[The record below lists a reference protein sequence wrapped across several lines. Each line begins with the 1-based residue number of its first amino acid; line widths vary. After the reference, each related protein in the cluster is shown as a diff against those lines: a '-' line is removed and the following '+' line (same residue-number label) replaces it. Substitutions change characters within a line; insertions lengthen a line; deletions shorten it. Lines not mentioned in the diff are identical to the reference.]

1 LEEGVCAEAGPVSAS
16 ERGQK
21 ITISVPVVPT
31 VQNVQAVN
39 QKYEVTV
46 TENQTT
52 SRALDGVK
60 ILAFEQVLSGPF
72 ATCLLADM
80 GAEVIKVERP
90 GVGDVIRSWDSVV
103 KGLSSGYVWLN
114 RNKRSL
120 TVDVKKEI
128 GREILQELAKKSDIF
143 FENYA
148 PGVAERL
155 GLGYDKLSEIN
166 PRLIYCSLSGY
177 GQDGPYRDV
186 KAYDLLIQGE
196 GGIIATTGYP
206 DKPARAGIAIADIA
220 SGMYAAIGILLAL
233 YQREKTGQGQ
243 LIDVSML
250 DSIVSWL
257 GYFPHH
263 YWHAG
268 EEPARVGMRHHYV
281 TPYGPYLAGD
291 GEYVNLAVASASDW
305 EIFCKKV
312 IEKPELL
319 KDPRFA
325 TVEGRRKN
333 RGLLEEMIENIFL
346 EKDHKHWLEQLKK
359 AELPHGIVR
368 GIAQVL
374 AHPQVAARKLIRE
387 AESPVGK
394 VPVIANALKL
404 SRSEA
409 RYDRIPALGEDNE
422 AILRE
427 LGYDATAIETLRLE
441 RVI

>member
-1 LEEGVCAEAGPVSAS
+1 MNIDRGASFKVQCSRFKAEREVKVSDNPKS
-16 ERGQK
+16 
-21 ITISVPVVPT
+21 
-31 VQNVQAVN
+31 
-39 QKYEVTV
+39 
-46 TENQTT
+46 

-120 TVDVKKEI
+120 TIDVKKEE
-128 GREILQELAKKSDIF
+128 GRKIIQELAKSSDIF

-148 PGVAERL
+148 PGVAGRLGFGYERL
-155 GLGYDKLSEIN
+155 SGIN

-220 SGMYAAIGILLAL
+220 SGMYAAIGIMLAL
-233 YQREKTGQGQ
+233 YQREKTGAGQ
-243 LIDVSML
+243 LIDVSMF

-263 YWHAG
+263 FWHAG

-291 GEYVNLAVASASDW
+291 GQYVNLAVASVADW
-305 EIFCKKV
+305 EVFCRKV
-312 IEKPELL
+312 IERPELL
-319 KDPRFA
+319 QDPRFA
-325 TVEGRRKN
+325 TMEGRRKN
-333 RGLLEEMIENIFL
+333 RGELEEAIEKLFL
-346 EKDHKHWLEQLKK
+346 EKDHTHWLEQLKN
-359 AELPHGIVR
+359 AELPYGIVR

-374 AHPQVAARKLIRE
+374 AHPQAAARKLIRE
-387 AESPVGK
+387 VESPVGK
-394 VPVIANALKL
+394 VPVIANAIKM
-404 SRSEA
+404 SGSEA
-409 RYDRIPALGEDNE
+409 RYDRIPDLGEDSE

-427 LGYDATAIETLRLE
+427 LGYDTSAIASLKSDK
-441 RVI
+441 II

>member
-1 LEEGVCAEAGPVSAS
+1 MS
-16 ERGQK
+16 ENNLPQ
-21 ITISVPVVPT
+21 
-31 VQNVQAVN
+31 
-39 QKYEVTV
+39 
-46 TENQTT
+46 
-52 SRALDGVK
+52 RALDGVK

-80 GAEVIKVERP
+80 GADVIKVERP

-120 TVDVKKEI
+120 TVDVKKEK

-148 PGVAERL
+148 PGVAARL

-166 PRLIYCSLSGY
+166 SRLIYCSLSGY

-233 YQREKTGQGQ
+233 YEREKTGQGQ

-281 TPYGPYLAGD
+281 TPYGPYLASD
-291 GEYVNLAVASASDW
+291 RIYVNLAVATAQDW
-305 EIFCKKV
+305 EIFCRHV
-312 IEKPELL
+312 IERPDLL
-319 KDPRFA
+319 EDSRFKTSEA
-325 TVEGRRKN
+325 RRKN
-333 RGLLEEMIENIFL
+333 RTVLEELIENIFL
-346 EKDHKHWLEQLKK
+346 QQPHEEWFRRLRESR
-359 AELPHGIVR
+359 LPYGEVK
-368 GIAQVL
+368 GVAQVL
-374 AHPQVAARKLIRE
+374 AHPQVIARKLIR
-387 AESPVGK
+387 
-394 VPVIANALKL
+394 
-404 SRSEA
+404 
-409 RYDRIPALGEDNE
+409 
-422 AILRE
+422 
-427 LGYDATAIETLRLE
+427 
-441 RVI
+441 

>member
-1 LEEGVCAEAGPVSAS
+1 MADNSKP
-16 ERGQK
+16 
-21 ITISVPVVPT
+21 
-31 VQNVQAVN
+31 
-39 QKYEVTV
+39 
-46 TENQTT
+46 
-52 SRALDGVK
+52 SRALDGIK

-90 GVGDVIRSWDSVV
+90 GIGDVIRGWDSVV
-103 KGLSSGYVWLN
+103 RGLSSGYVWLN

-120 TVDVKKEI
+120 TVDVKKEK
-128 GREILQELAKKSDIF
+128 GRAIVQELAKGSDIF

-155 GLGYDKLSEIN
+155 GLGYPTLSDLN
-166 PRLIYCSLSGY
+166 LRLIYCSLSGY

-206 DKPARAGIAIADIA
+206 DKPARAGLAIVDIA
-220 SGMYAAIGILLAL
+220 AGMYSALGILLAL
-233 YQREKTGQGQ
+233 FQREKTGRGQ
-243 LIDVSML
+243 FVDVSML

-305 EIFCKKV
+305 EVFCRKV
-312 IEKPELL
+312 IERPELL
-319 KDPRFA
+319 ADPRFS

-333 RGLLEEMIENIFL
+333 RGELEETIEKIFL
-346 EKDHKHWLEQLKK
+346 EKDHKHWLVQLKK
-359 AELPHGIVR
+359 AELPYGEVR

-374 AHPQVAARKLIRE
+374 AHPQVIARKLIRE
-387 AESPVGK
+387 ADSPVGK
-394 VPVIANALKL
+394 VPVIANALKMTG
-404 SRSEA
+404 SEA
-409 RYDRIPALGEDNE
+409 RYDRIPGLGEDTE
-422 AILRE
+422 AILKG
-427 LGYDATAIETLRLE
+427 LNYDAGTIAELR
-441 RVI
+441 RDKVI

>member
-1 LEEGVCAEAGPVSAS
+1 LNGAFV
-16 ERGQK
+16 QK
-21 ITISVPVVPT
+21 FK
-31 VQNVQAVN
+31 VQKFKVDR
-39 QKYEVTV
+39 EVTV
-46 TENQTT
+46 TENRKP

-120 TVDVKKEI
+120 TLDVKKAK
-128 GREILQELAKKSDIF
+128 GGEILQELAKRSDIF

-148 PGVAERL
+148 PGVAARL
-155 GLGYDKLSEIN
+155 GLGYEKLNELN

-233 YQREKTGQGQ
+233 YQREKTGEGQ

-250 DSIVSWL
+250 DSVVSWL

-291 GEYVNLAVASASDW
+291 GEYVNLAIASASDW
-305 EIFCKKV
+305 EVFCKKV
-312 IEKPELL
+312 IERPELL
-319 KDPRFA
+319 EDPRFA

-333 RGLLEEMIENIFL
+333 RGVLEETIENIFL
-346 EKDHKHWLEQLKK
+346 TEDHKHWLEQLKK

-374 AHPQVAARKLIRE
+374 AHPQVVARKLIRE
-387 AESPVGK
+387 AESPVGT
-394 VPVIANALKL
+394 VPVIANALKM
-404 SRSEA
+404 SASEA
-409 RYDRIPALGEDNE
+409 RYDRIPALGENSE
-422 AILRE
+422 EILKE
-427 LGYDATAIETLRLE
+427 LGYDAAAVIHLRE
-441 RVI
+441 EKVI

>member
-1 LEEGVCAEAGPVSAS
+1 MADNSKP
-16 ERGQK
+16 
-21 ITISVPVVPT
+21 
-31 VQNVQAVN
+31 
-39 QKYEVTV
+39 
-46 TENQTT
+46 
-52 SRALDGVK
+52 SRALDGIK

-90 GVGDVIRSWDSVV
+90 GIGDVIRGWDSVV
-103 KGLSSGYVWLN
+103 RGLSSGYVWLN

-120 TVDVKKEI
+120 TVDVKKEK
-128 GREILQELAKKSDIF
+128 GRAIIQELAKGSDIF

-155 GLGYDKLSEIN
+155 GLGYPTLSDLN
-166 PRLIYCSLSGY
+166 LRLIYCSLSGY

-206 DKPARAGIAIADIA
+206 DKPARAGLAIVDIA
-220 SGMYAAIGILLAL
+220 AGMYSALGILLAL
-233 YQREKTGQGQ
+233 FQREKTGRGQ
-243 LIDVSML
+243 FVDVSML

-305 EIFCKKV
+305 EVFCRKV
-312 IEKPELL
+312 IERPELL
-319 KDPRFA
+319 ADPRFS

-333 RGLLEEMIENIFL
+333 RGELEETIEKIFL
-346 EKDHKHWLEQLKK
+346 EKDHKHWLVQLKK
-359 AELPHGIVR
+359 AELPYGEVR

-374 AHPQVAARKLIRE
+374 AHPQVIARKLIRE
-387 AESPVGK
+387 ADSPVGK
-394 VPVIANALKL
+394 VPVIANALKMTG
-404 SRSEA
+404 SEA
-409 RYDRIPALGEDNE
+409 RYDRIPGLGEDTE
-422 AILRE
+422 AILKG
-427 LGYDATAIETLRLE
+427 LNYDAGTIAELR
-441 RVI
+441 RDKVI

>member
-1 LEEGVCAEAGPVSAS
+1 VAS
-16 ERGQK
+16 NSR
-21 ITISVPVVPT
+21 P
-31 VQNVQAVN
+31 
-39 QKYEVTV
+39 
-46 TENQTT
+46 

-120 TVDVKKEI
+120 TVDIKKEK
-128 GREILQELAKKSDIF
+128 GRELLQELATQCDIF

-148 PGVAERL
+148 PGVAGRL
-155 GLGYDKLSEIN
+155 GLGYDKLSELN

-206 DKPARAGIAIADIA
+206 DRPARAGIAIADIA

-243 LIDVSML
+243 LIDISML

-281 TPYGPYLAGD
+281 TPYGPYLAAD

-305 EIFCKKV
+305 EVFCRKV
-312 IEKPELL
+312 IERPEFLE
-319 KDPRFA
+319 DPRFG
-325 TVEGRRKN
+325 TVEGRRRN
-333 RGLLEEMIENIFL
+333 RGLLEQTIEGIFL

-394 VPVIANALKL
+394 VPVIGNALKM
-404 SRSEA
+404 SASAA

-427 LGYDATAIETLRLE
+427 MGYDADAIRSLKQDK
-441 RVI
+441 VI

>member
-1 LEEGVCAEAGPVSAS
+1 VGEIQVTDSFN
-16 ERGQK
+16 
-21 ITISVPVVPT
+21 PT
-31 VQNVQAVN
+31 
-39 QKYEVTV
+39 
-46 TENQTT
+46 
-52 SRALDGVK
+52 RALDGVK

-90 GVGDVIRSWDSVV
+90 GVGDVIRGWDSVV
-103 KGLSSGYVWLN
+103 RGLSSGYVWLN

-120 TVDVKKEI
+120 TVDVKQEK
-128 GREILQELAKKSDIF
+128 GRELLQELAKKSDVF

-148 PGVAERL
+148 PRVAARL
-155 GLGYDKLSEIN
+155 GLGYEALSESN

-206 DKPARAGIAIADIA
+206 EKPARAGLAIVDIA
-220 SGMYAAIGILLAL
+220 AGMYAAVGILLAL
-233 YQREKTGQGQ
+233 YQREKNGRGQ
-243 LIDVSML
+243 LIDVSMF

-305 EIFCKKV
+305 DIFCRKV
-312 IEKPELL
+312 IERPELL
-319 KDPRFA
+319 EDPRFA

-333 RGLLEEMIENIFL
+333 RGELEETIEKIFL
-346 EKDHKHWLEQLKK
+346 EKDHNHWLSQLKK
-359 AELPHGIVR
+359 AELPYGEVR

-374 AHPQVAARKLIRE
+374 AHPQAAARRLIRE
-387 AESPVGK
+387 ADSPVGK
-394 VPVIANALKL
+394 VPVIANALKM
-404 SRSEA
+404 SDSEA
-409 RYDRIPALGEDNE
+409 RYDRIPALGEDND
-422 AILRE
+422 AILGE
-427 LGYDATAIETLRLE
+427 MGYNADAIAHLRRD

>member
-1 LEEGVCAEAGPVSAS
+1 VKDLFYIDMDATLMTDNKSH
-16 ERGQK
+16 
-21 ITISVPVVPT
+21 
-31 VQNVQAVN
+31 
-39 QKYEVTV
+39 
-46 TENQTT
+46 
-52 SRALDGVK
+52 RALDGVK

-90 GVGDVIRSWDSVV
+90 GSGDVIRSWDSVV

-120 TVDVKKEI
+120 TVDVKKDQ
-128 GREILQELAKKSDIF
+128 GREILQRLAKRADIF

-148 PGVAERL
+148 PGVTARL
-155 GLGYDKLSEIN
+155 GLGYEKLSELN

-233 YQREKTGQGQ
+233 YQREKTGEGQ

-250 DSIVSWL
+250 DAIVSWL

-281 TPYGPYLAGD
+281 TPYGPYLAAD

-305 EIFCKKV
+305 EVFCRKV

-319 KDPRFA
+319 SDPRFA
-325 TVEGRRKN
+325 SVEGRRKN
-333 RGLLEEMIENIFL
+333 RGILEETIETIFL
-346 EKDHKHWLEQLKK
+346 EKDHRHWLDQLKK

-374 AHPQVAARKLIRE
+374 AHPQVIARKLIRE

-394 VPVIANALKL
+394 VPVIGNALKM

-409 RYDRIPALGEDNE
+409 RYDAIPSLGGDSD
-422 AILRE
+422 AILRDA
-427 LGYDATAIETLRLE
+427 GYASSEIEAFRRE
-441 RVI
+441 KVI

>member
-1 LEEGVCAEAGPVSAS
+1 VSVANNL
-16 ERGQK
+16 K
-21 ITISVPVVPT
+21 P
-31 VQNVQAVN
+31 A
-39 QKYEVTV
+39 
-46 TENQTT
+46 
-52 SRALDGVK
+52 RALDGVK

-90 GVGDVIRSWDSVV
+90 GVGDLIRNWDTVV
-103 KGLSSGYVWLN
+103 KGLSSGYIWLN

-120 TVDVKKEI
+120 TVDVKREA
-128 GREILQELAKKSDIF
+128 GSEILRRLAQQADIF

-155 GLGYDKLSEIN
+155 GFGYEKLSALN

-196 GGIIATTGYP
+196 AGIIATTGYP
-206 DKPARAGIAIADIA
+206 DRPAKAGIAIADIA
-220 SGMYAAIGILLAL
+220 AGMYAALGILFAL
-233 YQREKTGQGQ
+233 YQREKTGRGQ
-243 LIDVSML
+243 LIDISMF
-250 DSIVSWL
+250 DAIVSWL

-263 YWHAG
+263 YWHGG

-291 GEYVNLAVASASDW
+291 GEYVNLAVANASDW
-305 EIFCKKV
+305 EVFCRKV
-312 IEKPELL
+312 IERPELL
-319 KDPRFA
+319 QDPRFA

-333 RGLLEEMIENIFL
+333 RAVLEETIENIFL
-346 EKDHKHWLEQLKK
+346 EHDHHHWLAQLKK
-359 AELPHGIVR
+359 AELPYGEVR

-387 AESPVGK
+387 ADSPVGR
-394 VPVIANALKL
+394 VPVVANAIKL
-404 SRSEA
+404 SDSSA
-409 RYDRIPALGEDNE
+409 RYDRIPALGEDAE
-422 AILRE
+422 AILKE
-427 LGYDATAIETLRLE
+427 LGYDGGAIARLRAE
-441 RVI
+441 KVI

>member
-1 LEEGVCAEAGPVSAS
+1 
-16 ERGQK
+16 
-21 ITISVPVVPT
+21 
-31 VQNVQAVN
+31 
-39 QKYEVTV
+39 
-46 TENQTT
+46 
-52 SRALDGVK
+52 
-60 ILAFEQVLSGPF
+60 
-72 ATCLLADM
+72 
-80 GAEVIKVERP
+80 
-90 GVGDVIRSWDSVV
+90 
-103 KGLSSGYVWLN
+103 LSSGYVWLN

-120 TVDVKKEI
+120 TVDVKRDQ
-128 GREILQELAKKSDIF
+128 GREILQRLATNADIF

-148 PGVAERL
+148 PGVAARL
-155 GLGYDKLSEIN
+155 GLGYEKLSELN

-233 YQREKTGQGQ
+233 YQREKTGEGQ

-250 DSIVSWL
+250 DAIVSWL

-281 TPYGPYLAGD
+281 TPYGPYLAAD

-305 EIFCKKV
+305 EVFCRKV

-319 KDPRFA
+319 SDPRFA
-325 TVEGRRKN
+325 TVEDRRKN
-333 RGLLEEMIENIFL
+333 RGLLEETIETIFL
-346 EKDHKHWLEQLKK
+346 EKDHRHWLEQLKK

-374 AHPQVAARKLIRE
+374 AHPQVIARKLIRE

-394 VPVIANALKL
+394 VPVIANALKM

-409 RYDRIPALGEDNE
+409 RYDPIPSLGGDSDD
-422 AILRE
+422 ILRDA
-427 LGYDATAIETLRLE
+427 GYAPSEIEALR
-441 RVI
+441 RDKVI

>member
-1 LEEGVCAEAGPVSAS
+1 MESNAKPV
-16 ERGQK
+16 
-21 ITISVPVVPT
+21 
-31 VQNVQAVN
+31 
-39 QKYEVTV
+39 
-46 TENQTT
+46 
-52 SRALDGVK
+52 RALDGVK
-60 ILAFEQVLSGPF
+60 ILAFEQVLAGPF

-120 TVDVKKEI
+120 TVDVKKEA
-128 GREILQELAKKSDIF
+128 GRDILRRLAERSDIF

-148 PGVAERL
+148 PGVAGRL
-155 GLGYDKLSEIN
+155 GVGYDKLSELN
-166 PRLIYCSLSGY
+166 PRLIYCSISGY

-233 YQREKTGQGQ
+233 YQREKTGEGQ
-243 LIDVSML
+243 FIDVSML

-305 EIFCKKV
+305 EIFCRKV
-312 IEKPELL
+312 IEKPVLL
-319 KDPRFA
+319 EDPRFA
-325 TVEGRRKN
+325 TVAGRRKN
-333 RGLLEEMIENIFL
+333 RAVLEETIENVFL
-346 EKDHKHWLEQLKK
+346 ERDHKHWLEQLKK
-359 AELPHGIVR
+359 AELPHGVVR

-394 VPVIANALKL
+394 VPVIANALKM
-404 SRSEA
+404 SASEA
-409 RYDRIPALGEDNE
+409 RYDRIPALGEQTE
-422 AILRE
+422 PILKE
-427 LGYDATAIETLRLE
+427 LGYDESAINGLR
-441 RVI
+441 RDKVI

>member
-1 LEEGVCAEAGPVSAS
+1 VAEKQEA
-16 ERGQK
+16 
-21 ITISVPVVPT
+21 
-31 VQNVQAVN
+31 
-39 QKYEVTV
+39 
-46 TENQTT
+46 

-120 TVDVKKEI
+120 TVDVKKDR
-128 GREILQELAKKSDIF
+128 GREILQELAKRSDVF

-148 PGVAERL
+148 PGVAARL
-155 GLGYDKLSEIN
+155 GLGYEKLSELN
-166 PRLIYCSLSGY
+166 RRLIYCSLSGY

-233 YQREKTGQGQ
+233 YQREKTGEGQ
-243 LIDVSML
+243 LIDISML

-291 GEYVNLAVASASDW
+291 GQYVNLAVASAADW
-305 EIFCKKV
+305 EVFCKKV
-312 IEKPELL
+312 IDKPELL
-319 KDPRFA
+319 EDPRFA

-333 RGLLEEMIENIFL
+333 RGLLEQTIENIFL
-346 EKDHKHWLEQLKK
+346 ERDHQHWLEQLKK

-374 AHPQVAARKLIRE
+374 AHPQVLARKLIRE

-394 VPVIANALKL
+394 VPVIANALKM
-404 SRSEA
+404 SASQA
-409 RYDRIPALGEDNE
+409 RYDRIPALGENND

-427 LGYDATAIETLRLE
+427 LGYDTAAIESLRQD

>member
-1 LEEGVCAEAGPVSAS
+1 VAGNS
-16 ERGQK
+16 K
-21 ITISVPVVPT
+21 
-31 VQNVQAVN
+31 N
-39 QKYEVTV
+39 
-46 TENQTT
+46 

-120 TVDVKKEI
+120 TIDVKKTK
-128 GREILQELAKKSDIF
+128 GREILQELAKRSDVF

-148 PGVAERL
+148 PGVAGRL
-155 GLGYDKLSEIN
+155 GLGYDTLSQLN

-206 DKPARAGIAIADIA
+206 EKPARAGIAIADIA

-233 YQREKTGQGQ
+233 FQREKTGEGQ

-263 YWHAG
+263 YWHAS

-291 GEYVNLAVASASDW
+291 GQYVNLAVASAADW
-305 EIFCKKV
+305 TVFCRQV

-319 KDPRFA
+319 EDPRFA

-333 RGLLEEMIENIFL
+333 RGELEESIENIFL
-346 EKDHKHWLEQLKK
+346 ERDHQHWLAQLKK

-374 AHPQVAARKLIRE
+374 AHPQVVARKLIRE
-387 AESPVGK
+387 AESPVGN
-394 VPVIANALKL
+394 VPVIANALKM
-404 SRSEA
+404 SKSDA
-409 RYDRIPALGEDNE
+409 RYERIPALGENSE

-427 LGYDATAIETLRLE
+427 LGYESNAIAELR
-441 RVI
+441 RDQVI

>member
-1 LEEGVCAEAGPVSAS
+1 MNDNKS
-16 ERGQK
+16 Q
-21 ITISVPVVPT
+21 
-31 VQNVQAVN
+31 
-39 QKYEVTV
+39 
-46 TENQTT
+46 
-52 SRALDGVK
+52 RALDGVK

-80 GAEVIKVERP
+80 GAEVIKLERP
-90 GVGDVIRSWDSVV
+90 GAGDVIRSWDSVV

-120 TVDVKKEI
+120 TVDVKKEK
-128 GREILQELAKKSDIF
+128 GREILRELSKKCDIF

-148 PGVAERL
+148 PGVTRRL

-166 PRLIYCSLSGY
+166 ARLIYCSLSGY

-243 LIDVSML
+243 FIDVSML

-291 GEYVNLAVASASDW
+291 GEYVNLAVASVSDW

-319 KDPRFA
+319 EDSRFA

-333 RGLLEEMIENIFL
+333 RGLLEETIENIFL
-346 EKDHKHWLEQLKK
+346 QKDHKHWLEQLKK

-374 AHPQVAARKLIRE
+374 AHPQVVARKLIRE

-394 VPVIANALKL
+394 VPVVANALKM
-404 SRSEA
+404 SSSEA
-409 RYDRIPALGEDNE
+409 RYDRIPGLGEDNDT
-422 AILRE
+422 ILRA
-427 LGYDATAIETLRLE
+427 LGYDAKAIETLRWE
-441 RVI
+441 KVI

>member
-1 LEEGVCAEAGPVSAS
+1 MAS
-16 ERGQK
+16 NSK
-21 ITISVPVVPT
+21 
-31 VQNVQAVN
+31 
-39 QKYEVTV
+39 VT
-46 TENQTT
+46 
-52 SRALDGVK
+52 RALDGVK
-60 ILAFEQVLSGPF
+60 IVAFEQVLSGPF

-80 GAEVIKVERP
+80 GAEVIKIERP
-90 GVGDVIRSWDSVV
+90 GSGDVIRSWDSVV

-120 TVDVKKEI
+120 TIDVKKAK

-148 PGVAERL
+148 PGVAARL
-155 GLGYDKLSEIN
+155 GVGFDALTETN

-243 LIDVSML
+243 FIDVSML

-281 TPYGPYLAGD
+281 TPYGPYLAAD
-291 GEYVNLAVASASDW
+291 GEYVNLAVASGSDW

-319 KDPRFA
+319 EDPSFA

-333 RGLLEEMIENIFL
+333 RGLLEETIEHIFL
-346 EKDHKHWLEQLKK
+346 QKDHRHWLEQLKK

-374 AHPQVAARKLIRE
+374 AHPQVVARQLLRE

-394 VPVIANALKL
+394 VPVIGNALKL

-427 LGYDATAIETLRLE
+427 LGYDSAAIETLR
-441 RVI
+441 RDQVI